1 MHTCRFCAER
11 EAEHAE
17 TAWCA
22 VCQAE
27 LDEFF
32 GRFYPA
38 QDAFADVIAP
48 SLWGLGLLLVAA
60 AGFAA
65 VFAK

>member
-11 EAEHAE
+11 EAEHTE

-27 LDEFF
+27 LDAFF
-32 GRFYPA
+32 GRFYPR
-38 QDAFADVIAP
+38 QDANADAIGQYLFGV
-48 SLWGLGLLLVAA
+48 GLFLVSA